1 MAENENGQERS
12 EQATGK
18 RLQESRD
25 KGEIARSKELTT
37 VILLL
42 VSGAGFFFLGS
53 GLIAELMQILRDS
66 LTLEREQIFNVGAFP
81 LLFLNTVQTALNAV
95 FPLFLLLEISISLAS

>member
-25 KGEIARSKELTT
+25 KGE
-37 VILLL
+37 V
-42 VSGAGFFFLGS
+42 AGIGCGFLFFG
-53 GLIAELMQILRDS
+53 
-66 LTLEREQIFNVGAFP
+66 
-81 LLFLNTVQTALNAV
+81 
-95 FPLFLLLEISISLAS
+95 